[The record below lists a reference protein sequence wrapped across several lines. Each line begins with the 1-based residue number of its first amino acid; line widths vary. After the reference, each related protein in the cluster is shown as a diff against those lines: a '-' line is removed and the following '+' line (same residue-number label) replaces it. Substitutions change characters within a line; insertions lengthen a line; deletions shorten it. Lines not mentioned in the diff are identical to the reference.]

1 MPDEGIEVPGLRLF
15 ARELKQAGPDLVDEL
30 KELNYKVA
38 TKVRDAALLRAQGEG
53 PMAARAAGSLRAARQ
68 AARAAVFLGNAKTP
82 FALGAEFGSG
92 RNKLRMLPNE
102 GGDRLGWNQ
111 FKPWRGSGQ
120 GAGYFLY
127 PAIRDTTPEI
137 VDMYGDAVEQIARKA
152 FPEQ

>member
-127 PAIRDTTPEI
+127 PAIREKETE
-137 VDMYGDAVEQIARKA
+137 AVEMFGDEITKLAQRA
-152 FPEQ
+152 FPD